1 MNLCFFSGAMMFTA
15 LSGIRARAAGAGVGP
30 QCRLECV
37 LGGSDKLAKVL
48 GSFKSI
54 ASVLGLGTNKLLC
67 VLFKTGILVSD
78 SPPVHPTSFQIGQGY
93 PSSWCWIPGLG
104 CPLWGSKPSLFRED
118 SLACDTF
125 CSFGS
130 SSRVVSHN

>member
-48 GSFKSI
+48 GSFKSV
-54 ASVLGLGTNKLLC
+54 ASVLGLGTNFC
-67 VLFKTGILVSD
+67 V
-78 SPPVHPTSFQIGQGY
+78 Y
-93 PSSWCWIPGLG
+93 
-104 CPLWGSKPSLFRED
+104 
-118 SLACDTF
+118 
-125 CSFGS
+125 
-130 SSRVVSHN
+130 SSRPESWFLTALQYTPLVFKSAKVTHLPGDGPLGWGAHYGAQNPHSSGRIL